1 MDLGQTGTTRLI
13 QRRAADLL
21 EQLLDHG
28 PDAHDLGR
36 LLDQVGGVADLIV
49 VARCFGHPHA
59 FLGDHDDTLRLVVVG
74 GARLLILAWVHD
86 SYPAPS
92 PPLGA
97 TRSLLTMVTMDADVI
112 RVVVVDD
119 HALHRDGTRQILEVH
134 SDLQVVGEAASGEV
148 ALALVNQLR
157 PDVVLMDIR
166 LPGMNGIEVTRQLIQ
181 DHPDVRVL
189 MVSAY
194 DEDEY
199 VRGAL
204 EAGAA
209 GYLSKTAPG
218 KELVE
223 AVRAVAG
230 GATVLQS
237 GLTARLLIASR
248 QPEQGVT
255 DLSERELA
263 VLRFLAEGLHNRE
276 LAARMGIST
285 RTVDRH
291 CDNIYAKLGVGSR
304 TEAVVRAIS
313 TKLLSV
319 GDDER

>member
-1 MDLGQTGTTRLI
+1 M
-13 QRRAADLL
+13 
-21 EQLLDHG
+21 E
-28 PDAHDLGR
+28 
-36 LLDQVGGVADLIV
+36 
-49 VARCFGHPHA
+49 
-59 FLGDHDDTLRLVVVG
+59 
-74 GARLLILAWVHD
+74 
-86 SYPAPS
+86 SE
-92 PPLGA
+92 
-97 TRSLLTMVTMDADVI
+97 VI

-119 HALHRDGTRQILEVH
+119 HALHRDGTRQILEAH
-134 SDLQVVGEAASGEV
+134 PDFQVVGEAASGEV

-166 LPGMNGIEVTRQLIQ
+166 LPGINGIEATRKLAQ
-181 DHPDVRVL
+181 DHPEVRVL

-209 GYLSKTAPG
+209 GYLRKTAPG

-237 GLTARLLIASR
+237 GLTARLLISSR
-248 QPEQGVT
+248 QPERGAADLT
-255 DLSERELA
+255 DRELA
-263 VLRFLAEGLHNRE
+263 VLRLLAAGFHNRE
-276 LAARMGIST
+276 LAARLGISP

-313 TKLLSV
+313 TKLLTV
-319 GDDER
+319 GDER

>member
-1 MDLGQTGTTRLI
+1 MD
-13 QRRAADLL
+13 
-21 EQLLDHG
+21 
-28 PDAHDLGR
+28 GR
-36 LLDQVGGVADLIV
+36 
-49 VARCFGHPHA
+49 
-59 FLGDHDDTLRLVVVG
+59 T
-74 GARLLILAWVHD
+74 
-86 SYPAPS
+86 
-92 PPLGA
+92 
-97 TRSLLTMVTMDADVI
+97 I

-119 HALHRDGTRQILEVH
+119 HALHRDGTRQILEAH
-134 SDLQVVGEAASGEV
+134 ADLQVVGDANSGEI
-148 ALALVNQLR
+148 ALALINQLN

-166 LPGMNGIEVTRQLIQ
+166 LPGMNGIEVTRRLTR
-181 DHPDVRVL
+181 DHPDVHVL

-218 KELVE
+218 KELVQ
-223 AVRAVAG
+223 AVRAVARG
-230 GATVLQS
+230 TSVLQS
-237 GLTARLLIASR
+237 GLTSRLLLPSR
-248 QPEQGVT
+248 QPEHHAA

-263 VLRFLAEGLHNRE
+263 VLALLADGLHNRE
-276 LAARMGIST
+276 VATRLGISS

-319 GDDER
+319 GHDEP

>member
-1 MDLGQTGTTRLI
+1 MGDFRQAP
-13 QRRAADLL
+13 AA
-21 EQLLDHG
+21 
-28 PDAHDLGR
+28 
-36 LLDQVGGVADLIV
+36 
-49 VARCFGHPHA
+49 
-59 FLGDHDDTLRLVVVG
+59 T
-74 GARLLILAWVHD
+74 
-86 SYPAPS
+86 
-92 PPLGA
+92 
-97 TRSLLTMVTMDADVI
+97 TRSLMTMQSPVI
-112 RVVVVDD
+112 RVLVVDD
-119 HALHRDGTRQILEVH
+119 HALHRDGTRQILEAYP
-134 SDLQVVGEAASGEV
+134 DLQVVGDADSGEV

-157 PDVVLMDIR
+157 PDVVLLDIR
-166 LPGMNGIEVTRQLIQ
+166 LPGINGIEVARRLTR
-181 DHPDVRVL
+181 DHPDIRVL

-209 GYLSKTAPG
+209 GYLRKTAPG
-218 KELVE
+218 KELVQ

-230 GATVLQS
+230 GASVLQS
-237 GLTARLLIASR
+237 GLTARLLISSR
-248 QPEQGVT
+248 QPERGAD
-255 DLSERELA
+255 DLSERELE
-263 VLRFLAEGLHNRE
+263 VLKLLAAGLHNKE
-276 LAARMGIST
+276 LAAQLGIST

>member
-1 MDLGQTGTTRLI
+1 
-13 QRRAADLL
+13 
-21 EQLLDHG
+21 
-28 PDAHDLGR
+28 
-36 LLDQVGGVADLIV
+36 
-49 VARCFGHPHA
+49 
-59 FLGDHDDTLRLVVVG
+59 
-74 GARLLILAWVHD
+74 
-86 SYPAPS
+86 
-92 PPLGA
+92 
-97 TRSLLTMVTMDADVI
+97 LTMVTKEPGVI

-119 HALHRDGTRQILEVH
+119 HALHRDGTRQILEAH
-134 SDLQVVGEAASGEV
+134 PDLQVVGEAASGEV

-166 LPGMNGIEVTRQLIQ
+166 LPGMNGVEVTRALTR

-194 DEDEY
+194 DEDVY

-209 GYLSKTAPG
+209 GYLRKTAPG

-237 GLTARLLIASR
+237 GLTARLLSSR
-248 QPEQGVT
+248 QPEQGPVALT
-255 DLSERELA
+255 ERELA
-263 VLRFLAEGLHNRE
+263 VLRLLAEGLHNRE
-276 LAARMGIST
+276 LAARLGISP
-285 RTVDRH
+285 RTVERH
-291 CDNIYAKLGVGSR
+291 CASVYAKLGVGSR
-304 TEAVVRAIS
+304 TEAVVLAIS

-319 GDDER
+319 GEDQ

>member
-1 MDLGQTGTTRLI
+1 MDGK
-13 QRRAADLL
+13 
-21 EQLLDHG
+21 
-28 PDAHDLGR
+28 
-36 LLDQVGGVADLIV
+36 
-49 VARCFGHPHA
+49 
-59 FLGDHDDTLRLVVVG
+59 
-74 GARLLILAWVHD
+74 
-86 SYPAPS
+86 
-92 PPLGA
+92 
-97 TRSLLTMVTMDADVI
+97 VI

-119 HALHRDGTRQILEVH
+119 HALHRDGTRQILDAH
-134 SDLQVVGEAASGEV
+134 PDLQVVGDANSGEV

-157 PDVVLMDIR
+157 PDVVLLDIR
-166 LPGMNGIEVTRQLIQ
+166 LPGMNGIEVARRLTR
-181 DHPDVRVL
+181 DHPEVRVL

-209 GYLSKTAPG
+209 GYLRKTAPG
-218 KELVE
+218 KELVQ

-230 GATVLQS
+230 GASVLQS
-237 GLTARLLIASR
+237 GLTAALLISSR
-248 QPEQGVT
+248 PPERGAA
-255 DLSERELA
+255 DLSERELE
-263 VLRFLAEGLHNRE
+263 VLRLLAEGMHNRE
-276 LAARMGIST
+276 LAAQLGISP

>member
-1 MDLGQTGTTRLI
+1 MDT
-13 QRRAADLL
+13 
-21 EQLLDHG
+21 
-28 PDAHDLGR
+28 
-36 LLDQVGGVADLIV
+36 
-49 VARCFGHPHA
+49 
-59 FLGDHDDTLRLVVVG
+59 
-74 GARLLILAWVHD
+74 
-86 SYPAPS
+86 PA
-92 PPLGA
+92 
-97 TRSLLTMVTMDADVI
+97 T

-119 HALHRDGTRQILEVH
+119 HALHRDGTRQILDAH
-134 SDLQVVGEAASGEV
+134 PDLQVVGDASSGEI
-148 ALALVNQLR
+148 ALALINELC

-166 LPGMNGIEVTRQLIQ
+166 LPGMNGIEVVRRITR
-181 DHPDVRVL
+181 DHPEVRVL

-194 DEDEY
+194 DDDEY

-218 KELVE
+218 KELVQ

-230 GATVLQS
+230 GTSVLQS
-237 GLTARLLIASR
+237 GLTARLLKPAR
-248 QPEQGVT
+248 QPEHGVN
-255 DLSERELA
+255 DLSERELT
-263 VLRFLAEGLHNRE
+263 VLTLLAEGRHNRE
-276 LAARMGIST
+276 IATQLSISP

-319 GDDER
+319 GDGER

>member
-1 MDLGQTGTTRLI
+1 M
-13 QRRAADLL
+13 
-21 EQLLDHG
+21 
-28 PDAHDLGR
+28 
-36 LLDQVGGVADLIV
+36 
-49 VARCFGHPHA
+49 
-59 FLGDHDDTLRLVVVG
+59 
-74 GARLLILAWVHD
+74 GAQ
-86 SYPAPS
+86 
-92 PPLGA
+92 
-97 TRSLLTMVTMDADVI
+97 VI

-119 HALHRDGTRQILEVH
+119 HALHRDGTRQILEAH
-134 SDLQVVGEAASGEV
+134 PDFEVVGDANSGEI
-148 ALALVNQLR
+148 ALALVNKLR

-166 LPGMNGIEVTRQLIQ
+166 LPGMNGVEVTRRLTR
-181 DHPDVRVL
+181 DHPDVHVL

-218 KELVE
+218 KELVQ

-230 GATVLQS
+230 GTSVLQS
-237 GLTARLLIASR
+237 GLTARLLA
-248 QPEQGVT
+248 PPGGGEHLA
-255 DLSERELA
+255 DLTERELS
-263 VLRFLAEGLHNRE
+263 VLSLLAEGLHNRQI
-276 LAARMGIST
+276 AARLGISS

-319 GDDER
+319 GHDEH

>member
-1 MDLGQTGTTRLI
+1 M
-13 QRRAADLL
+13 
-21 EQLLDHG
+21 
-28 PDAHDLGR
+28 
-36 LLDQVGGVADLIV
+36 
-49 VARCFGHPHA
+49 
-59 FLGDHDDTLRLVVVG
+59 
-74 GARLLILAWVHD
+74 GAQ
-86 SYPAPS
+86 
-92 PPLGA
+92 
-97 TRSLLTMVTMDADVI
+97 VI
-112 RVVVVDD
+112 RVLVVDD
-119 HALHRDGTRQILEVH
+119 HALHRDGTRQILEAH
-134 SDLQVVGEAASGEV
+134 TDLEVVGDANSGEI

-166 LPGMNGIEVTRQLIQ
+166 LPGMNGIEVTRRLTR
-181 DHPDVRVL
+181 DHPGVHVL

-218 KELVE
+218 KELVQ

-230 GATVLQS
+230 GTSVLQS
-237 GLTARLLIASR
+237 GLTARLLAAPGG
-248 QPEQGVT
+248 PEQAG
-255 DLSERELA
+255 DLTERELS
-263 VLRFLAEGLHNRE
+263 VLSLLAEGLHNRE
-276 LAARMGIST
+276 VAARLGISS

-313 TKLLSV
+313 TKLLTV
-319 GDDER
+319 GHDEH

>member
-1 MDLGQTGTTRLI
+1 MDGK
-13 QRRAADLL
+13 
-21 EQLLDHG
+21 
-28 PDAHDLGR
+28 
-36 LLDQVGGVADLIV
+36 
-49 VARCFGHPHA
+49 
-59 FLGDHDDTLRLVVVG
+59 
-74 GARLLILAWVHD
+74 
-86 SYPAPS
+86 
-92 PPLGA
+92 
-97 TRSLLTMVTMDADVI
+97 VI

-119 HALHRDGTRQILEVH
+119 HALPRDGTRQILEARP
-134 SDLQVVGEAASGEV
+134 DLQVVGEANSGEV
-148 ALALVNQLR
+148 ALALVNQLC
-157 PDVVLMDIR
+157 PDVVLLDIR
-166 LPGMNGIEVTRQLIQ
+166 LPGMNGIEVARRLTR
-181 DHPDVRVL
+181 DHPNVRVL

-218 KELVE
+218 KELVQ

-230 GATVLQS
+230 GTNVLQS
-237 GLTARLLIASR
+237 GLTERLLISSR
-248 QPEQGVT
+248 RPEHSAD
-255 DLSERELA
+255 DLSERELE
-263 VLRFLAEGLHNRE
+263 VLRLLAEGLHNRE
-276 LAARMGIST
+276 LAARLGISP

-313 TKLLSV
+313 TRLLSV

>member
-1 MDLGQTGTTRLI
+1 
-13 QRRAADLL
+13 
-21 EQLLDHG
+21 
-28 PDAHDLGR
+28 
-36 LLDQVGGVADLIV
+36 
-49 VARCFGHPHA
+49 
-59 FLGDHDDTLRLVVVG
+59 
-74 GARLLILAWVHD
+74 
-86 SYPAPS
+86 
-92 PPLGA
+92 
-97 TRSLLTMVTMDADVI
+97 MDAPVI

-119 HALHRDGTRQILEVH
+119 HALHRDGTRQILDAH
-134 SDLQVVGEAASGEV
+134 PDLQVVGDASSGEV
-148 ALALVNQLR
+148 ALALINQLH

-166 LPGMNGIEVTRQLIQ
+166 LPGMNGIEVTRRLTR
-181 DHPDVRVL
+181 DHPGVRVL

-209 GYLSKTAPG
+209 GYLSKPAPG
-218 KELVE
+218 KELVQ
-223 AVRAVAG
+223 AVRSVARG
-230 GATVLQS
+230 TSVLQS
-237 GLTARLLIASR
+237 GLTARLLLAAR
-248 QPEQGVT
+248 APEHGAA

-263 VLRFLAEGLHNRE
+263 VLTLLAEGLHNRE
-276 LAARMGIST
+276 IAAQLSIST

-319 GDDER
+319 GDGQR

>member
-1 MDLGQTGTTRLI
+1 MTR
-13 QRRAADLL
+13 
-21 EQLLDHG
+21 
-28 PDAHDLGR
+28 
-36 LLDQVGGVADLIV
+36 
-49 VARCFGHPHA
+49 
-59 FLGDHDDTLRLVVVG
+59 T
-74 GARLLILAWVHD
+74 
-86 SYPAPS
+86 
-92 PPLGA
+92 
-97 TRSLLTMVTMDADVI
+97 LLTMVTMETDAI

-119 HALHRDGTRQILEVH
+119 HPLHRDGTRQILEAYP
-134 SDLQVVGEAASGEV
+134 DLQVVGEATSGEV

-166 LPGMNGIEVTRQLIQ
+166 LPGMNGIEVTRALTR

-194 DEDEY
+194 DEDVY

-209 GYLSKTAPG
+209 GYLRKTAPG

-248 QPEQGVT
+248 QPEQGPFPLT
-255 DLSERELA
+255 ERELA
-263 VLRFLAEGLHNRE
+263 VLRLLAEGPRNRE
-276 LAARMGIST
+276 LAARLGISP
-285 RTVDRH
+285 RTVERH
-291 CDNIYAKLGVGSR
+291 CASVYAKLGVGSR
-304 TEAVVRAIS
+304 TEAVVLGIS

-319 GDDER
+319 GDDH